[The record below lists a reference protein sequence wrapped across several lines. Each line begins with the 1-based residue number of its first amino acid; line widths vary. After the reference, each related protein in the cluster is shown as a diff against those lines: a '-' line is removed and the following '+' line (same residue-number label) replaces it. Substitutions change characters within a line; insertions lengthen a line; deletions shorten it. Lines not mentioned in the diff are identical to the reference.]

1 MVKIRPVSELRNY
14 NEILRDIETG
24 SPVFLTKNG
33 KGRYVI
39 LDIADYHGPAAP
51 TETLPED
58 LLREKRLAALERITG
73 ILSDSAMT
81 LEEAREER
89 LHRQ

>member
-39 LDIADYHGPAAP
+39 LDIADYHGPAA
-51 TETLPED
+51 LPLKD
-58 LLREKRLAALERITG
+58 SLREERLAALERITG

-89 LHRQ
+89 LRRQ